1 MAARKFF
8 IAGTDTDCGKTL
20 VACTLLRAAAQAG
33 LSTLAMK
40 PVAAGAEVTPEG
52 LRNDDALRLQ
62 QAATERLPY
71 AQVNPVCL
79 PDPVSPHLAALA
91 AGKRLSVLRLAGVC
105 QGVLLRRADLTLI
118 EGAGGWRVPLNERE
132 FLSDLCK
139 VLNLPVILVVG
150 VKLGCLNHALLTGEA
165 IIRDGLNIAAWV
177 STQRD
182 PDMALV
188 EENLDTLREAMPF
201 PHLGHIPWLPRPHDV
216 DQALPH
222 VNIGP
227 LSL

>member
-91 AGKRLSVLRLAGVC
+91 AGKRLSVLRLAG
-105 QGVLLRRADLTLI
+105 
-118 EGAGGWRVPLNERE
+118 
-132 FLSDLCK
+132 
-139 VLNLPVILVVG
+139 
-150 VKLGCLNHALLTGEA
+150 
-165 IIRDGLNIAAWV
+165 
-177 STQRD
+177 
-182 PDMALV
+182 
-188 EENLDTLREAMPF
+188 
-201 PHLGHIPWLPRPHDV
+201 
-216 DQALPH
+216 
-222 VNIGP
+222 
-227 LSL
+227 